1 MKTIYH
7 LLLAVVAS
15 AGLVSC
21 STDLLDEKPK
31 SSYSPE
37 NAYVTLAQFNQAIA
51 DLHRTVRDEIY
62 WETDGTVIWALF
74 TGTDQAVDPTDL
86 NAGPFADYSMIT
98 SSYYWFYHYW
108 VRYYRL
114 VARANTVIDRATAK
128 WSQLTPDE
136 QLSVIGQAK
145 FFRAY
150 AYRCLANLYG
160 GVPKIDHEV
169 TAPRKDFQ
177 RATREEIYDF
187 CREDLEYASNNLT
200 READGRGGITAGVAD
215 HLLSEIYICLGRWQD
230 AVNAATRVIDDPQYE
245 LMTERFGT
253 RMDRP
258 GDVFWDLFRTGN
270 VNREDGNKETIWAL
284 QYEFGVPGGQN
295 GNIPTW
301 NAGYPG
307 ERAWGPRY
315 WTLLDPTG
323 AAGTLACD
331 SLGRGAS
338 YVRPTYYAST
348 AVWKGDEKDMRNSEY
363 NIKRNFYYNNPA
375 SSYYKQLITREN
387 LFNEADTIMA
397 FYPYIMKVTDYPHE
411 SDYTQAQSFRDVA
424 VMRLAETYLLRAE
437 AYLGMGR
444 KDLAAGRHQRAPQ
457 AGACRDDVHRGRGVD
472 RLHSRRADPRA
483 ADRGVPHADA
493 VPSGQAL
500 RTGGEVQRL
509 QGRKD
514 HLRAQQPLGDSAERD
529 RRQHRR
535 EDREQPRILIGDGGN
550 GKNHPSFGAGAAGP
564 FGGPAGALRR
574 LRCRVAEPE
583 RRCFGIDARWQRRHG
598 LQRLGD
604 RDGTDRVPH
613 RQDGCLQ

>member
-1 MKTIYH
+1 M
-7 LLLAVVAS
+7 
-15 AGLVSC
+15 
-21 STDLLDEKPK
+21 
-31 SSYSPE
+31 
-37 NAYVTLAQFNQAIA
+37 
-51 DLHRTVRDEIY
+51 
-62 WETDGTVIWALF
+62 
-74 TGTDQAVDPTDL
+74 
-86 NAGPFADYSMIT
+86 
-98 SSYYWFYHYW
+98 
-108 VRYYRL
+108 
-114 VARANTVIDRATAK
+114 
-128 WSQLTPDE
+128 
-136 QLSVIGQAK
+136 
-145 FFRAY
+145 
-150 AYRCLANLYG
+150 
-160 GVPKIDHEV
+160 PKIDHEV

-444 KDLAAGRHQRAPQ
+444 KDLAAADINELRKRAHAETMCTEAEVSIDYILDERTRELLTEEFRMLTLCRLGKLYERVVKYNDFKAGKTISEHNNLWAIPQ
-457 AGACRDDVHRGRGVD
+457 N
-472 RLHSRRADPRA
+472 
-483 ADRGVPHADA
+483 
-493 VPSGQAL
+493 
-500 RTGGEVQRL
+500 E
-509 QGRKD
+509 
-514 HLRAQQPLGDSAERD
+514 
-529 RRQHRR
+529 
-535 EDREQPRILIGDGGN
+535 
-550 GKNHPSFGAGAAGP
+550 
-564 FGGPAGALRR
+564 
-574 LRCRVAEPE
+574 
-583 RRCFGIDARWQRRHG
+583 IDAN
-598 LQRLGD
+598 
-604 RDGTDRVPH
+604 TDVKIENNP
-613 RQDGCLQ
+613 GY

>member
-86 NAGPFADYSMIT
+86 NAGPFADYSLIT

-169 TAPRKDFQ
+169 TTPRKDFQ

-301 NAGYPG
+301 NAGY
-307 ERAWGPRY
+307 
-315 WTLLDPTG
+315 
-323 AAGTLACD
+323 
-331 SLGRGAS
+331 
-338 YVRPTYYAST
+338 
-348 AVWKGDEKDMRNSEY
+348 
-363 NIKRNFYYNNPA
+363 
-375 SSYYKQLITREN
+375 
-387 LFNEADTIMA
+387 
-397 FYPYIMKVTDYPHE
+397 
-411 SDYTQAQSFRDVA
+411 
-424 VMRLAETYLLRAE
+424 
-437 AYLGMGR
+437 
-444 KDLAAGRHQRAPQ
+444 
-457 AGACRDDVHRGRGVD
+457 
-472 RLHSRRADPRA
+472 
-483 ADRGVPHADA
+483 
-493 VPSGQAL
+493 
-500 RTGGEVQRL
+500 
-509 QGRKD
+509 
-514 HLRAQQPLGDSAERD
+514 
-529 RRQHRR
+529 
-535 EDREQPRILIGDGGN
+535 
-550 GKNHPSFGAGAAGP
+550 
-564 FGGPAGALRR
+564 
-574 LRCRVAEPE
+574 
-583 RRCFGIDARWQRRHG
+583 
-598 LQRLGD
+598 
-604 RDGTDRVPH
+604 
-613 RQDGCLQ
+613 

>member
-1 MKTIYH
+1 MAEKKRSFEESMARLEEIVAQLEAGDHPLAESLSLFADELEQAEDFDTAVIALVKRTIRDHRRVIFNGNGYTAEWEAEAAKRGLPNKKNTPAALPALVEPKNIALMEEFGVLTKVEMESRYEVEMEH
-7 LLLAVVAS
+7 YSKIINIEALTMLEMARKQLLPAINAYMSEVANTAASKLAVSEHISVRS
-15 AGLVSC
+15 ETKTL
-21 STDLLDEKPK
+21 EKL
-31 SSYSPE
+31 SSDADAMSD
-37 NAYVTLAQFNQAIA
+37 AIDTL
-51 DLHRTVRDEIY
+51 
-62 WETDGTVIWALF
+62 
-74 TGTDQAVDPTDL
+74 
-86 NAGPFADYSMIT
+86 
-98 SSYYWFYHYW
+98 
-108 VRYYRL
+108 
-114 VARANTVIDRATAK
+114 
-128 WSQLTPDE
+128 
-136 QLSVIGQAK
+136 
-145 FFRAY
+145 
-150 AYRCLANLYG
+150 
-160 GVPKIDHEV
+160 
-169 TAPRKDFQ
+169 
-177 RATREEIYDF
+177 
-187 CREDLEYASNNLT
+187 
-200 READGRGGITAGVAD
+200 
-215 HLLSEIYICLGRWQD
+215 QD

-411 SDYTQAQSFRDVA
+411 SDYAQAQSFRDVA

-444 KDLAAGRHQRAPQ
+444 KDLAAADINELRKRAHAETMCTEAEVSIDYILDERTRELLTEEFRMLTLCRLGKLYERVVKYNDFKAGKTISEHNNLWAIPQ
-457 AGACRDDVHRGRGVD
+457 NEIDANTGDVLSFDYDAEHYSRPSNGGSTSTGAAISEARAREIALAQVSGAADSNIRKVELDRDDG
-472 RLHSRRADPRA
+472 
-483 ADRGVPHADA
+483 
-493 VPSGQAL
+493 
-500 RTGGEVQRL
+500 RL
-509 QGRKD
+509 QYEVKIVYNNMEYD
-514 HLRAQQPLGDSAERD
+514 FD
-529 RRQHRR
+529 
-535 EDREQPRILIGDGGN
+535 
-550 GKNHPSFGAGAAGP
+550 
-564 FGGPAGALRR
+564 
-574 LRCRVAEPE
+574 
-583 RRCFGIDARWQRRHG
+583 IDACTG
-598 LQRLGD
+598 TILS
-604 RDGTDRVPH
+604 RDVESVWD
-613 RQDGCLQ
+613 